1 MDKLA
6 KQLREDAASIDAE
19 VSAELDHRI
28 RASLQNV
35 TPETAKP
42 RPRAVRSP
50 LFWWASSLTGIA
62 AALGVI
68 AIINLDRP
76 GPSPQ
81 VQVQETVAHIVVPA
95 FDLEVEAAM
104 LTSPLAEELARLQ
117 ADLERAE
124 EAVRED
130 VRIDF

>member
-6 KQLREDAASIDAE
+6 KQLREDAACIDAE
-19 VSAELDHRI
+19 ISAELDNRI
-28 RASLQNV
+28 RASLQNIQ
-35 TPETAKP
+35 PASAKP
-42 RPRAVRSP
+42 RPRAARPPS
-50 LFWWASSLTGIA
+50 FWWASSLTGVA
-62 AALGVI
+62 AALAVI
-68 AIINLDRP
+68 TLINLDRP

-81 VQVQETVAHIVVPA
+81 MQVQEPVARFVVPE

-117 ADLERAE
+117 ADLKRAE

>member
-6 KQLREDAASIDAE
+6 NQLREDAAGIEAQISE
-19 VSAELDHRI
+19 ELDNRI

-35 TPETAKP
+35 TPESARQ
-42 RPRAVRSP
+42 RPRAARSP
-50 LFWWASSLTGIA
+50 AFWWASSLTGVA

-68 AIINLDRP
+68 AVINLDRTA
-76 GPSPQ
+76 PSPQ
-81 VQVQETVAHIVVPA
+81 NQVPEPTAHIVVPA
-95 FDLEVEAAM
+95 IDLEIEAAM
-104 LTSPLAEELARLQ
+104 LTSPLTEELARLQ

-124 EAVRED
+124 EAVRND

>member
-19 VSAELDHRI
+19 ISAELDHRI
-28 RASLQNV
+28 RASLQNI
-35 TPETAKP
+35 TPESAKP
-42 RPRAVRSP
+42 RPRAARTPS
-50 LFWWASSLTGIA
+50 FWWASSLTGIA

-68 AIINLDRP
+68 AVINLDQQVP
-76 GPSPQ
+76 PPQ
-81 VQVQETVAHIVVPA
+81 VQVQKPVAQFVVPE

-124 EAVRED
+124 EVVRED

>member
-19 VSAELDHRI
+19 ISAELDHRI
-28 RASLQNV
+28 RASLQNI
-35 TPETAKP
+35 TPESAKP
-42 RPRAVRSP
+42 RPRAARSP
-50 LFWWASSLTGIA
+50 SFWWASSLTGVA

-68 AIINLDRP
+68 AIINLDQQAP
-76 GPSPQ
+76 PQ
-81 VQVQETVAHIVVPA
+81 VQVQEPVAQFVVPE

-117 ADLERAE
+117 ADLERAGE
-124 EAVRED
+124 VVRED

>member
-19 VSAELDHRI
+19 ISTELDHRI
-28 RASLQNV
+28 RASLQNI
-35 TPETAKP
+35 TPESAKP
-42 RPRAVRSP
+42 RPRVARSP
-50 LFWWASSLTGIA
+50 LFWWASSVTGIV

-68 AIINLDRP
+68 AVINLDQQVMP
-76 GPSPQ
+76 PQ
-81 VQVQETVAHIVVPA
+81 VQVQEPVAHIVVPA

-104 LTSPLAEELARLQ
+104 LTSPLTDELARLQ

-130 VRIDF
+130 VRIDL